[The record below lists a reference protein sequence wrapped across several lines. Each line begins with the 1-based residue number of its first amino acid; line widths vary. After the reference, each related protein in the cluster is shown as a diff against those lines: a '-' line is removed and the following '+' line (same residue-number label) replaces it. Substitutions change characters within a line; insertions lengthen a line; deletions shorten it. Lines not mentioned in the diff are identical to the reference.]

1 MTEPLTHIENVL
13 DAPPPELRF
22 RRKVRFGAALSE
34 LWRARELIRTL
45 AEREFRA
52 RYKQSML
59 GFAWAIIP
67 PVGLLLVFSVFFQ
80 RVGEV
85 STEGAPYQLYVYLGL
100 IPWTY
105 FSSAVMIG
113 GQSLLNNLALLN
125 KVYCPREVFP
135 LSAIITT
142 GIDAVMST
150 LVLLVL
156 FPLNG
161 DWPEAT
167 TVWVPVLLLV
177 QLAFTVGV
185 VLAVSAIVVYVRDV
199 RHALPMLVQL
209 GLFAT
214 PVAYSIRA
222 IGEDVRPLY
231 AFLNP
236 LGPVIDGYRRTMLL
250 GQAPDGGLLGLA
262 AVSSALLLL
271 GGYVLFKRLETGIAD
286 VA

>member
-1 MTEPLTHIENVL
+1 MANPLAQTEIVA
-13 DAPPPELRF
+13 DAPPAELRF
-22 RRKVRFGAALSE
+22 KRRVRIRPAVAE
-34 LWRARELIRTL
+34 LWRARELVRTL

-100 IPWTY
+100 IPWTF
-105 FSSAVMIG
+105 FSAAVLVG

-142 GIDAVMST
+142 GIDAMLST

-161 DWPEAT
+161 EWPAAT
-167 TVWVPVLLLV
+167 SVWVPVLLAV
-177 QLAFTVGV
+177 QLAFTIGV
-185 VLAVSAIVVYVRDV
+185 VLAVSAVVVYVRDV

-222 IGEDVRPLY
+222 IGENVRPLY

-250 GQAPDGGLLGLA
+250 GLPPDGGLLALA
-262 AVSSALLLL
+262 AVSSTLLLV
-271 GGYVLFKRLETGIAD
+271 GGYLLFKRLETGIAD

>member
-1 MTEPLTHIENVL
+1 MAAPLSQIENDL

-22 RRKVRFGAALSE
+22 RRKVRFKTALAE

-45 AEREFRA
+45 AERDIRA
-52 RYKQSML
+52 RYKQSLL

-80 RVGEV
+80 RVGRV

-100 IPWTY
+100 IPWTF
-105 FSSAVMIG
+105 FSGAVLVG

-135 LSAIITT
+135 LAAIITA
-142 GIDAVMST
+142 GIDGVMST

-161 DWPEAT
+161 EWPAAT
-167 TVWVPVLLLV
+167 TVWVPVLLAV
-177 QLAFTVGV
+177 QLAFTIGV
-185 VLAVSAIVVYVRDV
+185 VLAISAVVVYVRDV
-199 RHALPMLVQL
+199 RHALPMIVQL

-222 IGEDVRPLY
+222 IGANVRPFY
-231 AFLNP
+231 AIANP
-236 LGPVIDGYRRTMLL
+236 LGPVIDGYRRTILL
-250 GQAPDGGLLGLA
+250 GLPPDGGLLALA
-262 AVSSALLLL
+262 TFTSVSLLV
-271 GGYVLFKRLETGIAD
+271 GGYMLFKRLETGIAD

>member
-1 MTEPLTHIENVL
+1 MPESDNILDEPP
-13 DAPPPELRF
+13 AELRF
-22 RRKVRFGAALSE
+22 RRRIRFTDAVAE
-34 LWRARELIRTL
+34 LWRARELVRTL
-45 AEREFRA
+45 AERDIRA

-80 RVGEV
+80 RVGHV

-100 IPWTY
+100 IPWT
-105 FSSAVMIG
+105 FFAAAVLVG

-135 LSAIITT
+135 LAAIITA
-142 GIDAVMST
+142 GIDGAMST

-161 DWPEAT
+161 EWPAAT
-167 TVWVPVLLLV
+167 SVWVPVLLLV
-177 QLAFTVGV
+177 QLAFTTGV
-185 VLAVSAIVVYVRDV
+185 VLAISAIVVYVRDV
-199 RHALPMLVQL
+199 RHALPMIVQL

-222 IGEDVRPLY
+222 ISEDLRPLY
-231 AFLNP
+231 AALNP
-236 LGPVIDGYRRTMLL
+236 LAPVIDGYRRTILL
-250 GQAPDGGLLGLA
+250 GLPPDGGLLTIAALTSTGLL
-262 AVSSALLLL
+262 V
-271 GGYVLFKRLETGIAD
+271 GGYLLFKRLETGIAD

>member
-1 MTEPLTHIENVL
+1 MAEPLTQIENVP

-22 RRKVRFGAALSE
+22 RRKVRFGAALAE
-34 LWRARELIRTL
+34 LWRARELVRTL
-45 AEREFRA
+45 AERDIRA
-52 RYKQSML
+52 RYKQSLL

-100 IPWTY
+100 IPWTF
-105 FSSAVMIG
+105 FSTAVLVG

-135 LSAIITT
+135 LAAIITAA
-142 GIDAVMST
+142 IDGVIAT

-161 DWPEAT
+161 AWPAAT
-167 TVWVPVLLLV
+167 TVWVPVLLVV

-185 VLAVSAIVVYVRDV
+185 VLAVSAVVVYVRDV
-199 RHALPMLVQL
+199 RHALPMMVQL

-222 IGEDVRPLY
+222 IGEGVRPLY
-231 AFLNP
+231 ALVNP
-236 LGPVIDGYRRTMLL
+236 LGPVIDGYRRAVLL
-250 GQAPDGGLLGLA
+250 GLPPDGGLLALA
-262 AVSSALLLL
+262 ALTSVALLV
-271 GGYVLFKRLETGIAD
+271 GGYLLFKRLETGIAD